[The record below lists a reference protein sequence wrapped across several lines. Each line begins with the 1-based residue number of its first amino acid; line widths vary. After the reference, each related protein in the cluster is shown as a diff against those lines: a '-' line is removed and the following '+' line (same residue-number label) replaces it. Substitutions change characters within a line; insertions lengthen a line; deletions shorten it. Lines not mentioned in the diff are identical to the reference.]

1 MEGTN
6 EEEVRR
12 GSQRGRARGIVWFGH
27 TKKCRRE
34 KKNPCA
40 DSSAG
45 RCRRTGIPVEGRTH
59 RRSLLSHGANGGK
72 CSQTTRV
79 GRDAIR
85 SEPPETSPA
94 FTAEDSRWRKG
105 GQARGGVLWG
115 RSLRTCAVDAAAVG
129 GSTRRTGDCRLGL
142 PRNRAAMSKKNELK
156 PWRKS
161 MWCIP
166 PKQNAEFVYH
176 MENVLEVYQR
186 PYDPRFPLICM
197 DELSKQLTRE
207 TQIPIPAAPGRVECF
222 DYEYERNGT
231 ANVFVFTEPLAGWR
245 HVAVTDRRTKTDWAV
260 QVRDLLNIHR
270 PDAQRI
276 TLVMDNLNTHSL
288 GSLYEAFPPEEARR
302 LIDRLEVVYTPKHG
316 SWLNMA
322 EIELNV
328 LSRQC
333 LARRI
338 ADKNK
343 LRRET
348 SAWQAERNNNQAT
361 IDWQFTA
368 EDARIKLKRL
378 YPKI

>member
-1 MEGTN
+1 
-6 EEEVRR
+6 
-12 GSQRGRARGIVWFGH
+12 
-27 TKKCRRE
+27 
-34 KKNPCA
+34 
-40 DSSAG
+40 
-45 RCRRTGIPVEGRTH
+45 
-59 RRSLLSHGANGGK
+59 
-72 CSQTTRV
+72 
-79 GRDAIR
+79 
-85 SEPPETSPA
+85 
-94 FTAEDSRWRKG
+94 
-105 GQARGGVLWG
+105 
-115 RSLRTCAVDAAAVG
+115 
-129 GSTRRTGDCRLGL
+129 
-142 PRNRAAMSKKNELK
+142 MSKKNELK
-156 PWRKS
+156 PGRKS

-378 YPKI
+378 YPKIQS